1 MSISSLQ
8 QTSSYPNQGLITMGT
23 GPSSGID
30 YSTILSALQT
40 SLSEPITVLQTESEV
55 YNTQLSAWNT
65 IGTDLTNLNS
75 AAQAL
80 ASPSLMQSYTATP
93 SNSSVATATASSSA
107 LPGTYSFTVNQLA
120 QANEIGSQGVAST
133 STTVA
138 GSGTGTFN
146 ITVNGTTTDVAL
158 NSTTGYTLSDLAQAI
173 NNSNA
178 GVSAAIINDGSA
190 NSPYRLVLTSNTTGT
205 NSAISITNNLS
216 AGTVNLNL
224 NSTSINQTYAT
235 GTLGSGDTLPTSAGT
250 YTGTQ
255 TQTYNFSVASGGTVG
270 TNAITI
276 DWTNSSGQSGNFTVP
291 STETGTTSYYIDGA
305 TSSNS
310 TNSGIQLSL
319 TNGTTL
325 AAGDKFASDAFNPQM
340 AAAQNAVINYG
351 NDYIQSQTNTVSNA
365 IPGVTLSLASTGSD
379 SVTVALNNSSINSA
393 VSSFVSSYNQLI
405 TDINSQLQYNTTN
418 KSSGPLGGSATLQN
432 LKSSLMSF
440 IAQEA
445 PGLTGNNGLASTY
458 GLTQDTSGS
467 GKLSFSSSTLDSILT
482 SNPSQAQQYF
492 SSMFDGSPTANGVAG
507 SGGMINFLNTY
518 TNPANGIILNK
529 TNGINSD
536 ITNLSNQISLQ
547 QANVQEQMGMYA
559 QEFSQLESYIGQMQ
573 STSSSLTNELGQ
585 LPSNATLL

>member
-1 MSISSLQ
+1 
-8 QTSSYPNQGLITMGT
+8 MGT
-23 GPSSGID
+23 GPASGIN
-30 YSTILSALQT
+30 YSTILSALQKY
-40 SLSEPITVLQTESEV
+40 LSEPITGLQTESEV
-55 YNTQLSAWNT
+55 YKTQLSAWQT
-65 IGTDLTNLNS
+65 IGKDLTNLNS

-93 SNSSVATATASSSA
+93 SNSSVAKATASSSA

-146 ITVNGTTTDVAL
+146 ITVNGKTTDVAL
-158 NSTTGYTLSDLAQAI
+158 NSTTGYTLSDLAQTI

-205 NSAISITNNLS
+205 DSAISITNNLS

-224 NSTSINQTYAT
+224 KSTSINQTYAT

-255 TQTYNFSVASGGTVG
+255 TQTYNFTVASGGTVG

-291 STETGTTSYYIDGA
+291 STEAGTTSYYIDGA

-310 TNSGIQLSL
+310 TNSGIQLNL
-319 TNGTTL
+319 TNGKTL
-325 AAGDKFASDAFNPQM
+325 AAGDKFALDAFNPQM

-393 VSSFVSSYNQLI
+393 VNSFASSYNQLI
-405 TDINSQLQYNTTN
+405 TDINSQLQYNTKN

-458 GLTQDTSGS
+458 GLTQSTSGS
-467 GKLSFSSSTLDSILT
+467 GKLSFNSSTLDSILT

-492 SSMFDGSPTANGVAG
+492 SSMFDGSTTANGVAG

-518 TNPANGIILNK
+518 TNSANGIILNK

-547 QANVQEQMGMYA
+547 QADVQEQMGMYA
-559 QEFSQLESYIGQMQ
+559 KEFSQLESYIGKMQ
-573 STSSSLTNELGQ
+573 STSTSMTNEINQ
-585 LPSNATLL
+585 LP

>member
-23 GPSSGID
+23 GPASGIN
-30 YSTILSALQT
+30 YSQILSALQQY
-40 SLSEPITVLQTESEV
+40 LSEPITVLQTESGV
-55 YNTQLSAWNT
+55 YNIQLSAWQT
-65 IGTDLTNLNS
+65 IGKDLTNLNS

-146 ITVNGTTTDVAL
+146 ITVNGTTTDVTL
-158 NSTTGYTLSDLAQAI
+158 NSTTGYTLSDLAQTI

-224 NSTSINQTYAT
+224 NSTSINPTYAT
-235 GTLGSGDTLPTSAGT
+235 GTLGSGDTLPASAGT

-310 TNSGIQLSL
+310 TNSGIELSL

-325 AAGDKFASDAFNPQM
+325 AAGDKFALDAFNPQM

-379 SVTVALNNSSINSA
+379 TVTVALNNSSINSA

-467 GKLSFSSSTLDSILT
+467 GKLSFNSSTLDSILT

-492 SSMFDGSPTANGVAG
+492 SSLFDGSPTANGVAG

-518 TNPANGIILNK
+518 TNPANGIILDK
-529 TNGINSD
+529 TNSINSE

-559 QEFSQLESYIGQMQ
+559 KEFSQLESYIGQMQ
-573 STSSSLTNELGQ
+573 STSNSLTNEINQ
-585 LPSNATLL
+585 LP

>member
-23 GPSSGID
+23 GPASGIN
-30 YSTILSALQT
+30 YSQILSALQQY
-40 SLSEPITVLQTESEV
+40 LSEPITVLQTESEV
-55 YNTQLSAWNT
+55 YKTQLSAWQT
-65 IGTDLTNLNS
+65 IGKDLTNLNS

-80 ASPSLMQSYTATP
+80 ASPSLMQSYTATS

-146 ITVNGTTTDVAL
+146 ITVNGTTTDVTL
-158 NSTTGYTLSDLAQAI
+158 NSTTGYTLSDLAQTI

-224 NSTSINQTYAT
+224 NSTSINPTYAT
-235 GTLGSGDTLPTSAGT
+235 GTLGSGDTLPASAGT

-310 TNSGIQLSL
+310 TNSGIELSL

-325 AAGDKFASDAFNPQM
+325 AAGDKFALDAFNPQM

-379 SVTVALNNSSINSA
+379 TVTVALNNSSINSA

-467 GKLSFSSSTLDSILT
+467 GKLSFNSSTLDSILT

-492 SSMFDGSPTANGVAG
+492 SSLFDGSPTANGVAG

-518 TNPANGIILNK
+518 TNPANGIILDK
-529 TNGINSD
+529 TNSINSE

-559 QEFSQLESYIGQMQ
+559 KEFSQLESYIGQMQ
-573 STSSSLTNELGQ
+573 STSNSLTNEINQ
-585 LPSNATLL
+585 LP

>member
-1 MSISSLQ
+1 
-8 QTSSYPNQGLITMGT
+8 MGT
-23 GPSSGID
+23 GPASGIN
-30 YSTILSALQT
+30 YSQILSALQQY
-40 SLSEPITVLQTESEV
+40 LSEPITVLQTESEV
-55 YNTQLSAWNT
+55 YKTQLSAWQT
-65 IGTDLTNLNS
+65 IGKDLTNLNS

-80 ASPSLMQSYTATP
+80 ASPSLMQSYTATS

-146 ITVNGTTTDVAL
+146 ITVNGTTTDVTL
-158 NSTTGYTLSDLAQAI
+158 NSTTGYTLSDLAQTI

-178 GVSAAIINDGSA
+178 GVSASIINDGSA

-224 NSTSINQTYAT
+224 NSTSINPTYAT
-235 GTLGSGDTLPTSAGT
+235 GTLGSGDTLPASAGT

-310 TNSGIQLSL
+310 TNSGIELSL

-325 AAGDKFASDAFNPQM
+325 AAGDKFALDAFNPQM

-379 SVTVALNNSSINSA
+379 TVTVALNNSSINSD

-467 GKLSFSSSTLDSILT
+467 GKLSFNSSTLDSILT

-492 SSMFDGSPTANGVAG
+492 SSLFDGSPTANGVAG

-518 TNPANGIILNK
+518 TNPANGIILDK
-529 TNGINSD
+529 TNSINSE

-547 QANVQEQMGMYA
+547 QADVQQQMGMYA
-559 QEFSQLESYIGQMQ
+559 KEFSQLESYIGQMQ
-573 STSSSLTNELGQ
+573 STSTSLTNEINQ
-585 LPSNATLL
+585 LP

>member
-23 GPSSGID
+23 GPASGIN
-30 YSTILSALQT
+30 YSTILSALQQY
-40 SLSEPITVLQTESEV
+40 LSEPITVLQTESEA
-55 YNTQLSAWNT
+55 YNIQLSAWNT

-80 ASPSLMQSYTATP
+80 ASPSLMQSYTATT

-224 NSTSINQTYAT
+224 NSTSINPTYAT

-255 TQTYNFSVASGGTVG
+255 TQTYNFTVASGGTVG

-319 TNGTTL
+319 TNGNTL
-325 AAGDKFASDAFNPQM
+325 AAGDKFALDAFNPQM
-340 AAAQNAVINYG
+340 AVAQNAVINYG

-445 PGLTGNNGLASTY
+445 PGLTGNNGLTSTY

-529 TNGINSD
+529 TNGINGD
-536 ITNLSNQISLQ
+536 ITNLSNQITLQ
-547 QANVQEQMGMYA
+547 QSMVQEQMGMYA
-559 QEFSQLESYIGQMQ
+559 KEFSQLESYIGTMQ
-573 STSSSLTNELGQ
+573 STSTSMTNEINQ
-585 LPSNATLL
+585 LP

>member
-23 GPSSGID
+23 GPSSGIN
-30 YSTILSALQT
+30 YSQILSALQQY
-40 SLSEPITVLQTESEV
+40 LSEPTTVLQTESGV
-55 YNTQLSAWNT
+55 YNIKLSAWQT
-65 IGTDLTNLNS
+65 IGKDLTNLNN

-190 NSPYRLVLTSNTTGT
+190 NNPYRLVLTSNTTGT

-224 NSTSINQTYAT
+224 NSTSINQTYAA
-235 GTLGSGDTLPTSAGT
+235 GTLGSGDTLPASAGT
-250 YTGTQ
+250 YIGTQ
-255 TQTYNFSVASGGTVG
+255 TQTYNFTVASGGTVG

-310 TNSGIQLSL
+310 TNSGIELSL

-325 AAGDKFASDAFNPQM
+325 AAGDKFALDAFNPQM

-445 PGLTGNNGLASTY
+445 PGLTGNNGLVSTY

-467 GKLSFSSSTLDSILT
+467 GKLSFNSSTLDSILT

-492 SSMFDGSPTANGVAG
+492 SSLFDGSPTANGVAG

-536 ITNLSNQISLQ
+536 ITNLNNQITLQ
-547 QANVQEQMGMYA
+547 QSMVQEQMGMYA
-559 QEFSQLESYIGQMQ
+559 KEFSQLESYIGTMQ
-573 STSSSLTNELGQ
+573 STSQSMTNEISQ
-585 LPSNATLL
+585 LP

>member
-23 GPSSGID
+23 GPASGIN
-30 YSTILSALQT
+30 YSQILSALQQY
-40 SLSEPITVLQTESEV
+40 LSEPITVLQTESEV
-55 YNTQLSAWNT
+55 YKTQLSAWQT
-65 IGTDLTNLNS
+65 IGKDLTNLNS

-80 ASPSLMQSYTATP
+80 ASPSLMQSYTATS

-146 ITVNGTTTDVAL
+146 ITVNGTTTDVTL
-158 NSTTGYTLSDLAQAI
+158 NSTTGYTLSDLAQTI

-178 GVSAAIINDGSA
+178 GVSASIINDGSA

-224 NSTSINQTYAT
+224 NSTSINPTYAT
-235 GTLGSGDTLPTSAGT
+235 GTLGSGDTLPASAGT

-310 TNSGIQLSL
+310 TNSGIELSL

-325 AAGDKFASDAFNPQM
+325 AAGDKFALDAFNPQM

-379 SVTVALNNSSINSA
+379 TVTVALNNSSINSD

-467 GKLSFSSSTLDSILT
+467 GKLSFNSSTLDSILT

-492 SSMFDGSPTANGVAG
+492 SSLFDGSPTANGVAG

-518 TNPANGIILNK
+518 TNPANGIILDK
-529 TNGINSD
+529 TNSINSE

-547 QANVQEQMGMYA
+547 QADVQQQMGMYA
-559 QEFSQLESYIGQMQ
+559 KEFSQLESYIGQMQ
-573 STSSSLTNELGQ
+573 STSTSLTNEINQ
-585 LPSNATLL
+585 LP

>member
-30 YSTILSALQT
+30 YSTILSALQQ
-40 SLSEPITVLQTESEV
+40 SLSEPITVLQTESGV
-55 YNTQLSAWNT
+55 YNTQLSAWKT

-158 NSTTGYTLSDLAQAI
+158 NSTTGYTLSDLAQTI
-173 NNSNA
+173 NNSSA

-235 GTLGSGDTLPTSAGT
+235 DTLGSGDTLPASAGT

-305 TSSNS
+305 TASNS
-310 TNSGIQLSL
+310 TNSGIELSL

-325 AAGDKFASDAFNPQM
+325 AAGDKFALDAFNPQM

-365 IPGVTLSLASTGSD
+365 IPGVTLTLASTGSD

-418 KSSGPLGGSATLQN
+418 NSSGPLGGSATLQN

-467 GKLSFSSSTLDSILT
+467 GKLSFNSSTLDSILT

-573 STSSSLTNELGQ
+573 STSTSMANEMSQ
-585 LPSNATLL
+585 LPSNATLI